1 MKKLIV
7 GLSIL
12 CFVHLLNIAGFA
24 ADGDP
29 VLEGKMATGNIMT
42 TGHLGVGDVPAY
54 PLDITMTAT
63 DTYGINI
70 EGAAADYTGADATI
84 GMVINRDVNRGT
96 GAINNYAGWQSYVTV
111 KHTDAT
117 IAGDLF
123 LYGNITR
130 AQNDGASLTIEDA
143 SDRQYWEVGVH
154 STVKDEGVYDTDA
167 AGNFVVRFIGYYA
180 YVWADTYDV
189 FDTSTTSPANIFSAM
204 GIDIKVEHVPTL
216 NGTATGTFNS
226 YGVYVGEVSGD
237 TAGTS
242 SAYGIYIADAVSGAD
257 TNYAFYSADAD
268 ASYFAGNITSNLNLA
283 GATYGSDAT
292 ISDADLLSIDD
303 GATTTIAVGGG
314 VGSPIVWTTATGTGA
329 PARADSPT
337 FTTAVGLTSGNLT
350 LGNGNLVPS
359 TAGKGVAFVTA
370 TNAGRVTN
378 LTLSGGGTGYT
389 TGTLIFTGGDG
400 TGAAGTFVAAA
411 GIITSVTITNSGS
424 GYTTA
429 PTVDGDA
436 GGNADAVIVVHLAAR
451 TAGLLTPYEEGTWM
465 PGVSFGNNSVGVT
478 YSGNT
483 VGYYTR
489 IGRLV
494 TAGGMVQLTSKG
506 TSNGTAAIIGL
517 PYLSIDANNSR
528 AAAALGNINA
538 ISFADQL
545 QGYITRNNSK
555 IFLAETTNAGVLTE
569 ITDGNFA
576 NDSYIYVSITYCAQ

>member
-12 CFVHLLNIAGFA
+12 CFVHLLNIACFA
-24 ADGDP
+24 GDGDP

-63 DTYGINI
+63 DTYGINV
-70 EGAAADYTGADATI
+70 EGAAADYTGADASI
-84 GMVINRDVNRGT
+84 GMVINRDVNRAAGD
-96 GAINNYAGWQSYVTV
+96 INNYAGWQSYVTV

-130 AQNDGASLTIEDA
+130 AQNDGARLTIEDA
-143 SDRQYWEVGVH
+143 TDRQYWEVGVH
-154 STVKDEGVYDTDA
+154 STVKNEGNFDTDA

-204 GIDIKVEHVPTL
+204 GVDIKVEHVPTL

-283 GATYGSDAT
+283 GTTYGSDGS
-292 ISDADLLSIDD
+292 ISDADLLSVDD

-337 FTTAVGLTSGNLT
+337 FTTAVGLTSGALT
-350 LGNGNLVPS
+350 LGNGNLVLGTS
-359 TAGKGVAFVTA
+359 GNGVDFSADTDAGHVSGL
-370 TNAGRVTN
+370 N
-378 LTLSGGGTGYT
+378 LSNGGTGYT
-389 TGTLIFTGGDG
+389 TGDLIFSGGGG

-411 GIITSVTITNSGS
+411 GIITSATLTNGGS
-424 GYTTA
+424 GYTSV
-429 PTVDGDA
+429 PTVDGDV
-436 GGNADAVIVVHLAAR
+436 GGGGDAVIEAQLVLPSSELLAD
-451 TAGLLTPYEEGTWM
+451 YEFGTWT
-465 PGVSFGNNSVGVT
+465 PRITFGGSAIGMT
-478 YSGNT
+478 HGEGS
-483 VGYYTR
+483 GYYTKV
-489 IGRLV
+489 GRVV
-494 TAGGMVQLTSKG
+494 TVTGTIRLTAKG
-506 TSNGTAAIIGL
+506 TSTGSAVITGFPYPTVTGAPYSEPRVGGVIGSASAFTTITNIKFYMDHTASTASLLFDLGTAVT
-517 PYLSIDANNSR
+517 DAHFQNTSTLN
-528 AAAALGNINA
+528 G
-538 ISFADQL
+538 ISAT
-545 QGYITRNNSK
+545 YITN
-555 IFLAETTNAGVLTE
+555 
-569 ITDGNFA
+569 
-576 NDSYIYVSITYCAQ
+576 